1 MRTRILAPLV
11 TAAMAGGL
19 LVSVAGPATAA
30 SPRPQTVAAAPAAA
44 GPAAAQTPSTSF
56 ITQTVTDAAGNVV
69 GTLSGTFTPT
79 QFVNQNGQL
88 AAQGLVTGTLT
99 NATTGAT
106 TPVSTTAT
114 APVTNAASGGTCN
127 VLSLTL
133 GPLHLDL
140 LGLIVDLNQ
149 VNLNIT
155 AQNGPGNL
163 LGNLLCS
170 VAGLLDNGTGLQG
183 VLNILNGLLSGL

>member
-1 MRTRILAPLV
+1 MRTRILAPIV

-19 LVSVAGPATAA
+19 LVSVAAPSMAA
-30 SPRPQTVAAAPAAA
+30 SPQTQVSAAAPTQSATQVAPVTINGLPA
-44 GPAAAQTPSTSF
+44 TGQQGP
-56 ITQTVTDAAGNVV
+56 
-69 GTLSGTFTPT
+69 GTLTGTFTPT
-79 QFVNQNGQL
+79 QFINQNGQL
-88 AAQGLVTGTLT
+88 AVQGTFVGSFTNTATQAVTPIT
-99 NATTGAT
+99 
-106 TPVSTTAT
+106 TTAT
-114 APVTNAASGGTCN
+114 ALITGASTSGSCS

-140 LGLIVDLNQ
+140 LGLVVDLNQ

-155 AQNGPGNL
+155 AQRGPGNL

-183 VLNILNGLLSGL
+183 VVNILNHLLAGL

>member
-1 MRTRILAPLV
+1 MKTRILAPLV

-30 SPRPQTVAAAPAAA
+30 SPQPQSVAAAAAPAAA
-44 GPAAAQTPSTSF
+44 QAPSASF
-56 ITQTVTDAAGNVV
+56 ITQSVTDAAGNVV

-88 AAQGLVTGTLT
+88 AVQGLVTGTLT

-114 APVTNAASGGTCN
+114 ALVTQAATGGTCN

-140 LGLIVDLNQ
+140 LGLVVDLNQ
-149 VNLNIT
+149 VNLDIT
-155 AQNGPGNL
+155 AQSGPGKL

>member
-1 MRTRILAPLV
+1 MRTRLLAPLV

-30 SPRPQTVAAAPAAA
+30 GPQPQTVAAAPAAR
-44 GPAAAQTPSTSF
+44 PAAAQTPSTSF

-69 GTLSGTFTPT
+69 GTLTGTFTPT

-114 APVTNAASGGTCN
+114 APVTNAATGGTCN

-133 GPLHLDL
+133 GPLHLNL
-140 LGLIVDLNQ
+140 LGLVVDLNQ